1 MNEITLVTGA
11 TGFIGGYVIR
21 RLLAA
26 GAAIRVLVRRPELLD
41 AAARGHVEV
50 IRGDLR
56 DDAALRR
63 AVAGSHTVLHLA
75 ALARAWSREPGEF
88 TAVNVRA
95 VDVLLEAAQRSGVER
110 LVHVST
116 LLTLPPYRRAPING
130 ASQRPTP
137 YETSKRAGERLVESY
152 AAGGRRAVMVHPTR
166 VMGPGPL
173 TDANAVSRVIAL
185 YLAGRFRVR
194 LADGDVLSNYVH
206 AEDVAAGILLA
217 AARGA
222 SGAHYALGGE
232 NASFRVFLALVAAAT
247 GVHRKVVALPPAA
260 ALAAARIAELWG
272 RLGGVAPITPGWVR
286 VFLEDRRVDITPAR
300 CELGYAPR
308 SLATAIAETVGW
320 LLSRRERA
328 GEAA

>member
-1 MNEITLVTGA
+1 MIILVTGG

-26 GAAIRVLVRRPELLD
+26 GAAIRVLVRRPDLLD
-41 AAARGHVEV
+41 AAARGRVEV

-116 LLTLPPYRRAPING
+116 LLTLPP
-130 ASQRPTP
+130 
-137 YETSKRAGERLVESY
+137 
-152 AAGGRRAVMVHPTR
+152 
-166 VMGPGPL
+166 
-173 TDANAVSRVIAL
+173 
-185 YLAGRFRVR
+185 RFRVR

-300 CELGYAPR
+300 RELGYAPR